1 LKVALM
7 PGASKSMRRSRATDR
22 LVVPVAAAAAIGIVG
37 LLLRD
42 RARARRLE
50 REVGRRL
57 RLGPS
62 GIVIGAEPET
72 LIGSSTHAVLVVH
85 GFGDTPQ
92 SVRELAHYLHARGFT
107 VEVPLLPGHGRTL
120 TEFGLARAHDWIG
133 NIRDQVAR
141 LRRMYAHVSL
151 VGLSMGAALCAIVAA
166 ERDDIDALVMLSPYL
181 NMPTH
186 VRRIARLLKISG
198 PLAPF
203 RKSAGRTASIL
214 NPAAQPASRGLGVVS
229 GRLLAE
235 LYDVT
240 VVAQESLP
248 YIDVPTL
255 YMASRQDSRVPQVDA
270 LTGWEAIHAPQRA
283 FHWMEHSGHIMTVD
297 YEKDAVFRDVA
308 AWLERF
314 K

>member
-1 LKVALM
+1 
-7 PGASKSMRRSRATDR
+7 MRRFRATNR
-22 LVVPVAAAAAIGIVG
+22 LTVPFAAAVAIGIVG
-37 LLLRD
+37 MLVRD
-42 RARARRLE
+42 RVRARTLE
-50 REVGRRL
+50 RAVANRL
-57 RLGPS
+57 RLGPH
-62 GIVIGAEPET
+62 GIVVGAEPET
-72 LIGSSTHAVLVVH
+72 LLGSGTHAVLVVH

-92 SVRELAHYLHARGFT
+92 SVRELAHDLHARGFT

-133 NIRDQVAR
+133 YVRDQVAR
-141 LRRMYAHVSL
+141 LRRTYTHVSL

-166 ERDDIDALVMLSPYL
+166 ERDDISALVMLSPYL
-181 NMPTH
+181 NMPRH
-186 VRRIARLLKISG
+186 VRRISRLLKISG

-203 RKSAGRTASIL
+203 RKSTGRTASIL
-214 NPAAQPASRGLGVVS
+214 NPAAQPASLGLGVVS

-248 YIDVPTL
+248 YIEAPTL

-270 LTGWEAIHAPQRA
+270 MTGWQAIRAPERA

-297 YEKDAVFRDVA
+297 YEKNAVFRDVA
-308 AWLERF
+308 AWLDRF
-314 K
+314 R

>member
-1 LKVALM
+1 M
-7 PGASKSMRRSRATDR
+7 PGVSKLMRRSRVTDR
-22 LVVPVAAAAAIGIVG
+22 LAVPVVAAVAIGIVA

-50 REVGRRL
+50 RAVASRL
-57 RLGPS
+57 RLGPN
-62 GIVIGAEPET
+62 GIVIGAEPLS

-92 SVRELAHYLHARGFT
+92 SVRELAHHLHGHGYT

-120 TEFGLARAHDWIG
+120 AEFGLSRSHDWIG
-133 NIRDQVAR
+133 NVRDQVSR
-141 LRRMYAHVSL
+141 LRRTYTHVSL

-166 ERDDIDALVMLSPYL
+166 ERDDISALVMLSPYL
-181 NMPTH
+181 NMPAR

-214 NPAAQPASRGLGVVS
+214 NPAAQPASLGLGVVS

-235 LYDVT
+235 LHDVT

-248 YIDVPTL
+248 CIEAPTL
-255 YMASRQDSRVPQVDA
+255 YMASRQDSRIPQDDA
-270 LTGWEAIHAPQRA
+270 LAGWQAIRAPERA
-283 FHWMEHSGHIMTVD
+283 FHWLEHSGHIITVD

-308 AWLERF
+308 AWLDRF
-314 K
+314 V